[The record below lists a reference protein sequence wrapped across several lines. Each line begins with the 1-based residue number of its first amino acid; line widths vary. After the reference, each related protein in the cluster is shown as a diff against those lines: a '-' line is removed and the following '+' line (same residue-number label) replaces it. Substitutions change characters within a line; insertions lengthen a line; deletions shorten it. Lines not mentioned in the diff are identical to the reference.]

1 MKNYIKKFLAILL
14 IIGLFTGISPIG
26 VNNIAFAS
34 STQNTLDQLNKEFA
48 ELEKQQK
55 ALQNK
60 IENAKNEKEKQVAI
74 KSKTEND
81 IKILKAQINIL
92 TQTKEL
98 MSEQLAEKEME
109 VNAIQKE
116 IDGNLSLFKDRFR
129 AMYIND
135 SSSMLGLVLGADSYY
150 DYLAKTETA
159 VRIANHDK
167 ELMEELKDKKA
178 ELTKIQAELDETSK
192 SLVNTQ
198 SSIEAKSDQLDT
210 ILSKTNSQIYNLEQM
225 EKDFIANEKQLKQQ
239 MKDMQSEIDE
249 VFKKLEEEKRQ
260 QQIGE
265 SEYVG
270 GGFAYPVAKF
280 TNRKITSYYGWRF
293 GGRDFH
299 TGIDIAGAG
308 VNGRPV
314 QASNAGTVIFVKTT
328 YVYNQG
334 YGKYAIVD
342 HGGGYTTLYGHMQ
355 SIAVQKGQKLRKGDV
370 IGYVGSTGWS
380 SGPHLHFEIRKDNKH
395 TNPLDYLPPMT

>member
-1 MKNYIKKFLAILL
+1 MKSYIKKIFAILL
-14 IIGLFTGISPIG
+14 IIGLFTTISPIG

-74 KSKTEND
+74 KNKTEND

-92 TQTKEL
+92 TQTKIL
-98 MSEQLAEKEME
+98 MSEQLAEKEIE

-150 DYLAKTETA
+150 DYLTKTEIA

-167 ELMEELKDKKA
+167 ELMEDLKEKKA

-239 MKDMQSEIDE
+239 MKEMQSEIDE
-249 VFKKLEEEKRQ
+249 VFKKLEEEKKQ

-280 TNRKITSYYGWRF
+280 ANRKITSYYGWRF

-314 QASNAGTVIFVKTT
+314 QASNAGTVIFVKTS
-328 YVYNQG
+328 YVYNKG
-334 YGKYAIVD
+334 YGKYVIVD

-380 SGPHLHFEIRKDNKH
+380 TGPHLHFEIRKDNKH
-395 TNPLDYLPPMT
+395 TNPLNYLPPMT